1 MGEEREAL
9 KKLESEKGRWKIGPL
24 GEISEQLPSKNSSRS
39 ADWDRGFKHLL
50 EVQAHCAKYVAS
62 WGAKAMPVD
71 RVWQIAVDFILQAE
85 SARLKRLKRFRD
97 SGRPLPEGMTV
108 EEINRQLQEDRGEIK
123 GLSKEFLAEHAKMGN
138 EYAIFY
144 SALSDVADSSPVG
157 LRHYIEEGSSPGSV
171 RINSSGSLLS
181 PEFVMVLAS
190 STQLEIFRIMREIR
204 DDGIQDAD
212 LQRLLLENG
221 QIIDTV
227 REKSI
232 IVYLP

>member
-1 MGEEREAL
+1 
-9 KKLESEKGRWKIGPL
+9 
-24 GEISEQLPSKNSSRS
+24 
-39 ADWDRGFKHLL
+39 
-50 EVQAHCAKYVAS
+50 
-62 WGAKAMPVD
+62 MPVD
-71 RVWQIAVDFILQAE
+71 RVWCDVVFIRSVVALRSIVVLMNANAVDDAAIVLKSIFEIEFQLGAIKNDRQIAVDFILQAE

-123 GLSKEFLAEHAKMGN
+123 EVSKEFLAEHAKMGN

-157 LRHYIEEGSSPGSV
+157 LRHYIEEGTSPGSV

-204 DDGIQDAD
+204 DDGIQDPD

-227 REKSI
+227 REKSMQ
-232 IVYLP
+232 